1 MGADHEAENEETAAI
16 LPPLRSS
23 KRHAKNTGAGRR
35 GFPWSKGKRNSMPL
49 IR

>member
-1 MGADHEAENEETAAI
+1 MVGDHEAENEGTAAI
-16 LPPLRSS
+16 LPPLRSF

-35 GFPWSKGKRNSMPL
+35 GFPLSEGKPSSMAL